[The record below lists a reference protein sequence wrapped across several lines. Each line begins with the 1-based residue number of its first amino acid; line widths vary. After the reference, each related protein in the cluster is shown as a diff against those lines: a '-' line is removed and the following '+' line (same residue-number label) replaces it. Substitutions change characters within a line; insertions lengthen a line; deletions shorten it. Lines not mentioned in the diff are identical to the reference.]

1 MDNFQKDID
10 DRANLTLSN
19 RFELLLFR
27 LGTSLNENKSELFG
41 INVFKLREIVPM
53 PEFTKPA
60 GMKSPLMGMVN
71 IRDQVIP
78 VIDLAAVA
86 GCKPTTGLNILLITE
101 YARSVQAFAV
111 ESVENIMRLDWKQ
124 VHAAETAV
132 SGRYITSIACLDE
145 KTDTNDLAMV
155 LDVEQILYDITPA
168 NHDLHATNLKTT
180 KFNIKPGAV
189 AIVAEDSK
197 VARSM
202 LEKGLQAMEIPAQLH
217 ITGKDAWEKIGVLA
231 AQAQAE
237 GVPITD
243 KIALVL
249 TDLEMPEMDGF
260 TLTRKIKTDPV
271 LKDIPVVIH
280 SSLSG
285 NANEDHIRKVKAD
298 GYVAKFELNE
308 LSSVIEEVLDRS
320 MKKIDGPLISR
331 SSWLC
336 GWCRLVPSPSLWRI
350 KKPAE
355 AVFVFYISG
364 IALHDINQRLR
375 IDTEDQHQQRGDQ
388 HHDTTGAVLP
398 VGGASRLSC

>member
-10 DRANLTLSN
+10 DRANLTQSN

-53 PEFTKPA
+53 PTFTKPA

-86 GCKPTTGLNILLITE
+86 SCKPATGLNILLITE

-168 NHDLHATNLKTT
+168 NHDLHATHLETT
-180 KFNIKPGAV
+180 KFNIKPGSV

-217 ITGKDAWEKIGVLA
+217 ITGKDAWEKITQLA

-237 GVPITD
+237 GVPVTD

-331 SSWLC
+331 KQL
-336 GWCRLVPSPSLWRI
+336 
-350 KKPAE
+350 A
-355 AVFVFYISG
+355 
-364 IALHDINQRLR
+364 
-375 IDTEDQHQQRGDQ
+375 
-388 HHDTTGAVLP
+388 
-398 VGGASRLSC
+398 

>member
-145 KTDTNDLAMV
+145 KTDTNELAMV
-155 LDVEQILYDITPA
+155 LDVEQILYDIIPSVRGVEPEA
-168 NHDLHATNLKTT
+168 ARPRA
-180 KFNIKPGAV
+180 FNYRPGAV

-197 VARSM
+197 VARQLLEQGLKSM
-202 LEKGLQAMEIPAQLH
+202 GIPALMFN
-217 ITGKDAWEKIGVLA
+217 TGLDAWEKIKLMSQE
-231 AQAQAE
+231 AQAAGE
-237 GVPITD
+237 SIHD

-260 TLTRKIKTDPV
+260 TLTRNIKRDPI
-271 LKDIPVVIH
+271 LKALPVVIH

-285 NANEDHIRKVKAD
+285 SANEDHVRKVGAD

-308 LSSVIEEVLDRS
+308 LSDVIFNVLDTAR
-320 MKKIDGPLISR
+320 
-331 SSWLC
+331 
-336 GWCRLVPSPSLWRI
+336 
-350 KKPAE
+350 
-355 AVFVFYISG
+355 
-364 IALHDINQRLR
+364 
-375 IDTEDQHQQRGDQ
+375 
-388 HHDTTGAVLP
+388 
-398 VGGASRLSC
+398 